1 MKKNIVLLVLSLLFI
16 LLVLAGCS
24 KDKVQ
29 VQAQVQGTP
38 EEYPSWYL
46 SQDDPDYVCAYG
58 FAIKANQRA
67 SVESA
72 RENAMQEIAYYVE
85 AKVTTMLKDYIQEAG
100 EVAPQVLSLTESAAK
115 TVAEAKFSGVI
126 TGKLDT
132 RQVEVDGDTR
142 YKSYIQ
148 LKVPA
153 KQVNKGVYDFV
164 RSEEAM
170 YSEFKAS
177 QAFQELERS
186 LEKD

>member
-1 MKKNIVLLVLSLLFI
+1 MRKRNVMLLVGLLLI
-16 LLVLAGCS
+16 LLVLAGCC

-29 VQAQVQGTP
+29 VQVQGTP
-38 EEYPSWYL
+38 EEYPPWYL

-58 FAIKANQRA
+58 FATKANQRA

-85 AKVTTMLKDYIQEAG
+85 ARVTTMLKDYIQEAG
-100 EVAPQVLSLTESAAK
+100 EVSPQVLSLTESAAK

>member
-1 MKKNIVLLVLSLLFI
+1 MRKRNVMLLVGLLLI
-16 LLVLAGCS
+16 LLVLAGCC

-29 VQAQVQGTP
+29 VQVQGTP
-38 EEYPSWYL
+38 EEYPPWYL

-58 FAIKANQRA
+58 FATKANQRA

-85 AKVTTMLKDYIQEAG
+85 ARVTTMLKDYIQEAG
-100 EVAPQVLSLTESAAK
+100 EVSPQVLSLTESAAK
-115 TVAEAKFSGVI
+115 TVSEAKFSGVI

>member
-1 MKKNIVLLVLSLLFI
+1 MLLVGLLLI

-24 KDKVQ
+24 KDKAQ
-29 VQAQVQGTP
+29 VQVQGTP
-38 EEYPSWYL
+38 EEYPAWYL
-46 SQDDPDYVCAYG
+46 SQDDPDYVCTYG
-58 FAIKANQRA
+58 FATKANQRA

-85 AKVTTMLKDYIQEAG
+85 ARVNTMLKDYIQEAG

-115 TVAEAKFSGVI
+115 TVAKAKFSGVI

-153 KQVNKGVYDFV
+153 KQVNKGVYDFA